1 MREEMLLAKQSVASL
16 IDLIE
21 IKLNC
26 LQIHD
31 SEDSRI
37 VKHLEKCRDDLSDLI
52 NETPKGEVISLDR
65 QSVA

>member
-1 MREEMLLAKQSVASL
+1 MLLAKQSVESL
-16 IDLIE
+16 INLIE
-21 IKLNC
+21 VKLNC

-37 VKHLEKCRDDLSDLI
+37 VKHLEQCRDELCELI
-52 NETPKGEVISLDR
+52 RETPKGEIVSFDN